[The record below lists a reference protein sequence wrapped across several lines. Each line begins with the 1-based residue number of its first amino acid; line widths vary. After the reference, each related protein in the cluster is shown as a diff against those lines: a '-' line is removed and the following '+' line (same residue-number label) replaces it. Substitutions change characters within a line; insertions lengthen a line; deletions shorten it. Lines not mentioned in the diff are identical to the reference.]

1 MTILVIV
8 QSRGS
13 VGIESACLA
22 GDLGLIPGRENT
34 LEKQMATHSSILA
47 QPPDQCLSAAGEVPV
62 SRLISTC

>member
-47 QPPDQCLSAAGEVPV
+47 WRIPQTEAWLQSMGLEESDM
-62 SRLISTC
+62 T

>member
-13 VGIESACLA
+13 VGIESACLT
-22 GDLGLIPGRENT
+22 GDLGLILGRENT

-47 QPPDQCLSAAGEVPV
+47 WRIPQTEAWLQSMGLEESDM
-62 SRLISTC
+62 T

>member
-22 GDLGLIPGRENT
+22 GDLGLILGRENT

-47 QPPDQCLSAAGEVPV
+47 WRIPQTEAWLQSMGLEESDM
-62 SRLISTC
+62 T